1 MQLLSPDGSFLY
13 NKSIKEV
20 TDDIQIR
27 QDEEET
33 FMRRKQ
39 LLAAVLGTAM
49 AAASLAG
56 CSSGKSAAPET
67 TTAAAAKEETKAET
81 TAAAAKE
88 EPVKQEEIRIMAYN
102 AETTRAAYL
111 ALLKEKFPE
120 IKVTFEFVAL
130 DNFNNVL
137 NSQLQAGQGPD
148 IIEVGGEARLLAN
161 AGYLMDLT
169 DQSFTG
175 KYAQAGLTPYS
186 VGGKVYATPLQ
197 SWYEGIFYNK
207 AMFKENGIEV
217 PKTFDEFIQIHK
229 DLSAK
234 GIKPQTMGAQSWEPM
249 MKQSIGLVNNEFY
262 ANPANKGFDEKFDAG
277 EAKLSEEWLP
287 YVEEWSR
294 MITEGCLTQDML
306 GLSYDQALDEFATG
320 KAAMWESGPWAVNT
334 ITEKNPDLE
343 FGMFPIPGTKE
354 GPGWLVGGPGSALA
368 VNAKTEHKDAAMKI
382 LEFTATPEAQK
393 ALIQDNA
400 GSSFLTGVD
409 VDLGDIYADCDEAF
423 KAGNVYAPWTA
434 SWTSGNPVVEGYGK
448 SLQEV
453 LAGTKTVKQA
463 LEDADEINDTMRE
476 TLN

>member
-1 MQLLSPDGSFLY
+1 
-13 NKSIKEV
+13 
-20 TDDIQIR
+20 
-27 QDEEET
+27 
-33 FMRRKQ
+33 MRKRKGIA
-39 LLAAVLGTAM
+39 LALTAAM
-49 AAASLAG
+49 LISALAG
-56 CSSGKSAAPET
+56 CQKKADAPTEAAGTQAAQT
-67 TTAAAAKEETKAET
+67 TQAAQADTAATGDKAAGEQ
-81 TAAAAKE
+81 
-88 EPVKQEEIRIMAYN
+88 VEIRLMAYN
-102 AETTRAAYL
+102 AEATRTTYL

-169 DQSFTG
+169 SQPFVG

-186 VGGKVYATPLQ
+186 VDGKVYATPLQ

-207 AMFKENGIEV
+207 ALFKENGIEV
-217 PKTFDEFIQIHK
+217 PKTLDAFIQIHK

-249 MKQSIGLVNNEFY
+249 MKQSIGVVNNEFY
-262 ANPANKGFDEKFDAG
+262 SDPANKDFDEQFNAG
-277 EAKLSEEWLP
+277 EAKVSEAWLP

-294 MITEGCLTQDML
+294 VITEGCLTQDML

-320 KAAMWESGPWAVNT
+320 KAAMWESGPWAVGT
-334 ITEKNPDLE
+334 ILEKNPDIEL
-343 FGMFPIPGTKE
+343 GMFPIPGLKE
-354 GPGWLVGGPGSALA
+354 GSGWLVGGPGSAFA
-368 VNAKTEHKDAAMKI
+368 VNNKTEHAEEVLKI
-382 LEFTATPEAQK
+382 LEFTATEEAQL
-393 ALIQDNA
+393 ALIKDNA
-400 GSSFLTGVD
+400 GSSFLTGVE

-434 SWTSGNPVVEGYGK
+434 SWIAGNPIVEGYGK

-453 LAGTKTVKQA
+453 LAGTKTIKEA